1 MPPLSTALS
10 RLAARL
16 RLPADA
22 RFAVLAGGALGAL
35 WGVVARV
42 WMRLISAE
50 YEFTVNGTLA
60 IIAIFAV
67 FGLGQAVAAVAR
79 RTASTPRRRIA
90 ARGVAIALT
99 VPMGL
104 AAGAQMLPALLLA
117 ALALG
122 RTNLRRGMRL
132 ALWALAAVPALF
144 VLRQLVDDLPL
155 WRAIVGWAL
164 MFMVYAPLVWALAT
178 ALRPFERRGA
188 DVELETA

>member
-1 MPPLSTALS
+1 MTPLSTALS

-164 MFMVYAPLVWALAT
+164 MFMVYAPLVWALAL

-188 DVELETA
+188 DVELKTA